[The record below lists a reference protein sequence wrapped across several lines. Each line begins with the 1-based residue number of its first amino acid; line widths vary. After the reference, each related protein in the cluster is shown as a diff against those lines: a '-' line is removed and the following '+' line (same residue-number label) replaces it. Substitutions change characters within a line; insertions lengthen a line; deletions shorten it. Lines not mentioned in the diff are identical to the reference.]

1 MSKYSSFKKSQLI
14 TENWR
19 KFLNEGLY
27 DVGYESAIDKVNA
40 LWSKL
45 NNEGRLQPLGAA
57 ELAAAAGLE
66 GGEEGL
72 LDELGG
78 LEIGGVY
85 WYESDDD
92 EFTPIT
98 PDKQASLAG
107 LPRREQ

>member
-1 MSKYSSFKKSQLI
+1 MSKFSSFKNHQLI

-45 NNEGRLQPLGAA
+45 NDEGHLQPLSAA
-57 ELAAAAGLE
+57 ELAAAARLE

-85 WYESDDD
+85 WYQSDED

-98 PDKQASLAG
+98 PDEQAAQAG
-107 LPRREQ
+107 RPRRE

>member
-45 NNEGRLQPLGAA
+45 NNEGRLQRLGAA

-66 GGEEGL
+66 GGE
-72 LDELGG
+72 
-78 LEIGGVY
+78 
-85 WYESDDD
+85 
-92 EFTPIT
+92 
-98 PDKQASLAG
+98 
-107 LPRREQ
+107 